1 MIVAKKLEKLIEL
14 YHGNKLSHVYLLE
27 TNNLDLAMQDILTF
41 VKTINCQNKFKDNCF
56 DCNLCNLVDKLN
68 LPSLIIIEPD
78 GNMIK
83 KEQVIDLKK
92 RFSFKP
98 VYTQNNI
105 YIIKN
110 ADKLNGA
117 SANTMLKFIE
127 EPGEAI
133 IGFLL
138 TTNINNVLPTIKSR
152 CELLSLI
159 YDNLDTKNDD
169 NAYDNIANEYLQKIE
184 LEKVD
189 KIMYN
194 RDIILNYYSER
205 NEIEAI
211 FKKIFNIY
219 MKAYNSEKVSYLSHL
234 TFDDIRYRIKLVSNL
249 LENINYNANIE
260 LLMDKFVIELSD
272 RNESI

>member
-56 DCNLCNLVDKLN
+56 DCNLCNLVDKLT

-194 RDIILNYYSER
+194 RDIILNNYSER

-211 FKKIFNIY
+211 FKEIFNIY

-260 LLMDKFVIELSD
+260 LLMDKFVIELSE
-272 RNESI
+272 RYESI

>member
-56 DCNLCNLVDKLN
+56 DCNLCNLVDKLT

-138 TTNINNVLPTIKSR
+138 TTNINNVLSTIKSR

-194 RDIILNYYSER
+194 RDIILNNYSER

-211 FKKIFNIY
+211 FKEIFNIY

>member
-211 FKKIFNIY
+211 FKEIFNIY